1 MTKFTLY
8 KMQHLPTGP
17 HFKGSLTDVQLEN
30 LLKKDKSLLKTL
42 PDKSIYMISLTCLNK
57 SNLVLNCLRIHF
69 SNSKELFKKVDGLL
83 LECNYFFLPKPK
95 KPRRPT

>member
-17 HFKGSLTDVQLEN
+17 HFKGSLTDDQLEN
-30 LLKKDKSLLKTL
+30 LLKKDKSLLKTH

-57 SNLVLNCLRIHF
+57 SNLVLNCLRRIQNT
-69 SNSKELFKKVDGLL
+69 SWI
-83 LECNYFFLPKPK
+83 YFVKYHCCLT
-95 KPRRPT
+95 R